1 MWLPR
6 SIRRVR
12 NFFKDIAKMQ
22 TGMMALQTNVAD
34 LTEKVNAIV
43 ILVPGLVANNAALQK
58 QLGSADLDADVQA
71 QADLVAKDVA
81 ALAALVTPA
90 APAAPEAPQTQPE

>member
-1 MWLPR
+1 
-6 SIRRVR
+6 
-12 NFFKDIAKMQ
+12 
-22 TGMMALQTNVAD
+22 MMALQTNVAD